1 METDRRV
8 AEQDTLISDDSEL
21 LKLDTIA
28 AEAASSAD
36 DVAETALTAL
46 SPLLRW
52 LVAVQAGQQ
61 SI

>member
-28 AEAASSAD
+28 AEAASSAA

-52 LVAVQAGQQ
+52 LVAMQAGQQ